1 MDVDQPSNIPT
12 PSASPASGGKKDHV
26 DKGGVPMSEWPQP
39 MK

>member
-1 MDVDQPSNIPT
+1 MDVDQTANIPT
-12 PSASPASGGKKDHV
+12 PSASPAAGGKKDH